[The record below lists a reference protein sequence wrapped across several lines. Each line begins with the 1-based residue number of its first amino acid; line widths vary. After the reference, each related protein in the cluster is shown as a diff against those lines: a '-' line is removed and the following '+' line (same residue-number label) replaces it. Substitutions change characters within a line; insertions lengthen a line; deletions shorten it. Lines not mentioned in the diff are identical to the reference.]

1 MFQPE
6 YNEEEREFGSRVLSE
21 VTSTEMNNCAFVVQQ
36 PVAGKQ
42 KCKATISQ
50 TITHRLL
57 GLIRKV
63 FSWKYY

>member
-1 MFQPE
+1 MLQPE
-6 YNEEEREFGSRVLSE
+6 HSEEEREFRGRLLSE
-21 VTSTEMNNCAFVVQQ
+21 VPSTEMNNCAFVVQQ

-50 TITHRLL
+50 TVTHRLH
-57 GLIRKV
+57 GSIQKV